1 MIIGSVPCFASQSRI
16 SGVAKVRA
24 MSFASLST
32 TPAGVPAG
40 THTPYQI
47 GQSKPETPAS
57 AIVGTS
63 GSKDERFLVVTPS
76 ARSLPA
82 RISTRASWMGASW

>member
-1 MIIGSVPCFASQSRI
+1 
-16 SGVAKVRA
+16 
-24 MSFASLST
+24 
-32 TPAGVPAG
+32 VPAG

-47 GQSKPETPAS
+47 GQSKPETPAF

-82 RISTRASWMGASW
+82 RISTRAS